1 MKARNAVRDQGKLCA
16 WEDYVR
22 ATDFRVPHELEDTKS
37 VDRLFVFDNEN
48 EQTAR
53 ASLSKM
59 LSEWDADT
67 EQVWAQDLTEDKNNF
82 D

>member
-1 MKARNAVRDQGKLCA
+1 
-16 WEDYVR
+16 
-22 ATDFRVPHELEDTKS
+22 

-67 EQVWAQDLTEDKNNF
+67 EQA
-82 D
+82 